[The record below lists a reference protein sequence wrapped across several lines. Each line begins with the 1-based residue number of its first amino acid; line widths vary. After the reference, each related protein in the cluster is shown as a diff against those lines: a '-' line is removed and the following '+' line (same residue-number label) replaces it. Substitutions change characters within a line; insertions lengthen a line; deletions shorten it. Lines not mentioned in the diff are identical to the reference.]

1 MRVLGR
7 VRVVSKNKNLIVEAS
22 EKPRIGDKVYDE
34 KMALVGY
41 VYDIIGPVNSP
52 FVVVKVD
59 LDKWKPEA
67 LQGKILYW
75 QGDFAKKKKRR
86 RGGRKRR

>member
-22 EKPRIGDKVYDE
+22 EKPRIGAKVYDE
-34 KMALVGY
+34 KMALVGF

-52 FVVVKVD
+52 FVVVKVE
-59 LDKWKPEA
+59 LDKWRPEA
-67 LQGKILYW
+67 LVGKVLYW
-75 QGDFAKKKKRR
+75 QGEGIRRKR